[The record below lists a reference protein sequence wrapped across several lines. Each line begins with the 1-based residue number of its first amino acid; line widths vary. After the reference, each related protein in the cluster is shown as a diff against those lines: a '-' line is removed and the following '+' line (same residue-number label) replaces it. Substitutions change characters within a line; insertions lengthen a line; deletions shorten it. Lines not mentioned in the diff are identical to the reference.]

1 MLVAERWVTVWEGW
15 IEEHP
20 ARLVAGST
28 SVVGATLAIVDGMSV
43 TTIANIGVLGFTLSM
58 VTMIVRTLLLLL
70 RNERAAN
77 RQMRDQLQQHAE
89 RLQQDN
95 DGLRAR
101 VLQLERRLLDG
112 TNDTS

>member
-77 RQMRDQLQQHAE
+77 REMREQLQRNAD
-89 RLQQDN
+89 RLQADN
-95 DGLRAR
+95 AELVARIRDLEDRLRGDGR
-101 VLQLERRLLDG
+101 
-112 TNDTS
+112 